1 MLIRRAASSAFA
13 VVLRVTQATCP
24 WTLQASGLLVYCTST
39 RKTMQKYKSAFRLSL
54 PLPLLLLAFF
64 FWALVLPVCA
74 GHVRLS
80 AILFD
85 ALHPL
90 LSVQCLESPVGK
102 RKRSLAVSSS
112 QDPSFSGLNQ
122 VWNHNHL
129 LVIAQKSLLF
139 LFCLFEVHFPI

>member
-1 MLIRRAASSAFA
+1 ML
-13 VVLRVTQATCP
+13 C
-24 WTLQASGLLVYCTST
+24 WWMKDGLW
-39 RKTMQKYKSAFRLSL
+39 LSL
-54 PLPLLLLAFF
+54 PLLLPLLPFF

-74 GHVRLS
+74 GLVGLS

-90 LSVQCLESPVGK
+90 FVQCLESPVGK

-122 VWNHNHL
+122 VWNYNRLLIFPQILFAFGIYFTHLGVLLFYFINLVNTILALNQTHMLNKSRDEHL
-129 LVIAQKSLLF
+129 LQIAGI
-139 LFCLFEVHFPI
+139 CV